1 MRHLPILSEPHGEQ
15 RLKYSRQL
23 ELYKLGCRVSGGAQ
37 PQVMAP
43 VLLAEYGVEERKGGK
58 GGRGGAHP
66 VRLSELPMKF
76 LPNHLFAPAPIKCI
90 VDGGEVMKGTWAI
103 EQGSRRTS
111 VTMKVDA
118 HDHIYSSIFTVTKD
132 CRRRLQT
139 IVAGARIRGEVT
151 EDLVRRFQTKV
162 AGAWLRG
169 EVAGQGYIISHHT
182 QLRATMEKAFRTYG
196 CGNTAP
202 IRSPFGYLKP
212 PEPAAS
218 DNRLIFSRDER
229 STLCTEHTNRKRGNS
244 FLADCEKSGEANHR
258 PTQAN
263 AKRGPHLPLCFE
275 EGTTRLDYVELK
287 HAHDRPL
294 REAIWRIR
302 QGLSSAATPAQ
313 RYEALAPRFHSTWT
327 HDTPLEKR
335 VEDMIPAS
343 NTSISTSPQSPSTG
357 VK

>member
-169 EVAGQGYIISHHT
+169 EVAGQ
-182 QLRATMEKAFRTYG
+182 
-196 CGNTAP
+196 
-202 IRSPFGYLKP
+202 
-212 PEPAAS
+212 
-218 DNRLIFSRDER
+218 
-229 STLCTEHTNRKRGNS
+229 
-244 FLADCEKSGEANHR
+244 
-258 PTQAN
+258 
-263 AKRGPHLPLCFE
+263 
-275 EGTTRLDYVELK
+275 
-287 HAHDRPL
+287 
-294 REAIWRIR
+294 
-302 QGLSSAATPAQ
+302 
-313 RYEALAPRFHSTWT
+313 
-327 HDTPLEKR
+327 
-335 VEDMIPAS
+335 
-343 NTSISTSPQSPSTG
+343 
-357 VK
+357 